1 MAALAVQDQL
11 HRAKGA
17 GSAVV
22 ISADGLLVTSA
33 HVVQGSTRGTAAF
46 TTGDEAAFEVVGA
59 DRLSDL
65 AVLRVV
71 GSGYQP
77 ARLGDASRLRVG
89 QLVVAIGNPLGFE
102 GSVSAGVVSAL
113 GRSLVASAGPGDRL
127 LGDVIQTDA
136 ALHPGNSGGALANSA
151 AEVIGINTAL
161 VGPMVG
167 QGLGMAVPVNETTLA
182 VIGTLAAGRTV
193 RRAYLGIGGGPR
205 LLQQQVASAT
215 GFARGVEVV
224 SVVTSSPAGEAGIK
238 PRDVIVSL
246 GATTGRGR
254 PSAPGNAHRQ
264 LHRPGRRDRVH
275 TGRAPGNLRGH
286 LRGIALLLGPW
297 GPHRACSPQGATT
310 AASVLSTSWLF
321 GAKGRSATCRMGQ
334 RGRFGHFGL
343 AAAPA
348 GALHRGEDHA
358 RHDARSGTSS
368 PRATADLATGGSEL
382 AHEEGLAT
390 ALSAFLSQLHYVPSS
405 GPALYAPDP
414 GPAAVQALRANRLPS
429 LVARD
434 TVASTGGAQ
443 TGDLAHRLPDVS
455 VVTEATEAEPCQER
469 TSEML
474 PSRPRLPASG
484 TGGPRPGTIARVPR
498 SDAWAR
504 PEPDIQAEAAT
515 RPTTAAARLAAI
527 VTSPTCSSTPHDHR
541 RTAIRGCS

>member
-1 MAALAVQDQL
+1 MAAKTWGPVQTERPGPAAAEAGGSALVPPPSSASSSPASSSSASSSSASLSPADLDELLLDSYSLTVSSVAEQLLPSVAALAVQDQL

-246 GATTGRGR
+246 GATRVEDV
-254 PSAPGNAHRQ
+254 RQ
-264 LHRPGRRDRVH
+264 LQAMLTDSYIGRVVAIEYIRD
-275 TGRAPGNLRGH
+275 GRLET
-286 LRGIALLLGPW
+286 
-297 GPHRACSPQGATT
+297 CE
-310 AASVLSTSWLF
+310 
-321 GAKGRSATCRMGQ
+321 ATCV
-334 RGRFGHFGL
+334 
-343 AAAPA
+343 
-348 GALHRGEDHA
+348 
-358 RHDARSGTSS
+358 
-368 PRATADLATGGSEL
+368 EL
-382 AHEEGLAT
+382 
-390 ALSAFLSQLHYVPSS
+390 PSS
-405 GPALYAPDP
+405 
-414 GPAAVQALRANRLPS
+414 
-429 LVARD
+429 
-434 TVASTGGAQ
+434 
-443 TGDLAHRLPDVS
+443 
-455 VVTEATEAEPCQER
+455 
-469 TSEML
+469 
-474 PSRPRLPASG
+474 
-484 TGGPRPGTIARVPR
+484 
-498 SDAWAR
+498 
-504 PEPDIQAEAAT
+504 
-515 RPTTAAARLAAI
+515 
-527 VTSPTCSSTPHDHR
+527 
-541 RTAIRGCS
+541 